1 MKGPISLLTWL
12 IALPIRL
19 AVWLVATLG
28 RILAALV
35 GLALIAGGVLLSL
48 TGILA
53 VVGIPIAILGTAIV
67 FKAV

>member
-1 MKGPISLLTWL
+1 MLTWL